1 MICKEGTKLRDRQV
15 SPESNKE
22 IEASGTISN
31 KASFQLTTVDPFCY
45 LLEPLIR
52 QGKEQRTPHQK
63 NEGEGP
69 KVPPDS
75 VPREYLKSN
84 RFQSFAAFH
93 SASQWINRSAQQN
106 VGNSEMGQRVRRRYV
121 QHLGRTRRNESS
133 SSTRTSECYE
143 SNGDQNPSEPLEH
156 GPLVDHRTDICIK
169 PEFVGCL
176 VQRTNSI
183 IFALRPANT
192 IHDRRG

>member
-1 MICKEGTKLRDRQV
+1 MICKEGDKLRDRQV

-31 KASFQLTTVDPFCY
+31 KVSFQVTTVDPFCY

-63 NEGEGP
+63 MKGRARRA
-69 KVPPDS
+69 PDFS
-75 VPREYLKSN
+75 PREYLESN
-84 RFQSFAAFH
+84 RLQSFAAFH
-93 SASQWINRSAQQN
+93 SASQWINKSAQQN

-133 SSTRTSECYE
+133 SSTRRPNAMRAMETK
-143 SNGDQNPSEPLEH
+143 NPSEPLEH
-156 GPLVDHRTDICIK
+156 VPLVDHRTGICIK

-183 IFALRPANT
+183 IFVLRPANT

>member
-1 MICKEGTKLRDRQV
+1 MICKEGAKLRDRQV

-52 QGKEQRTPHQK
+52 QGKEQRTPHK
-63 NEGEGP
+63 KMKGRARRS
-69 KVPPDS
+69 PDS

-143 SNGDQNPSEPLEH
+143 SNGDQ
-156 GPLVDHRTDICIK
+156 K
-169 PEFVGCL
+169 PV
-176 VQRTNSI
+176 
-183 IFALRPANT
+183 
-192 IHDRRG
+192 

>member
-1 MICKEGTKLRDRQV
+1 MICKEGAKLRDRQV
-15 SPESNKE
+15 SPESNEE

-31 KASFQLTTVDPFCY
+31 KASFQLTTVNPFCY

-63 NEGEGP
+63 MKGRARRA
-69 KVPPDS
+69 PDFS
-75 VPREYLKSN
+75 PREHLESN

-106 VGNSEMGQRVRRRYV
+106 VGNSEMGQRARRRYV

-133 SSTRTSECYE
+133 SSTRTSECNE
-143 SNGDQNPSEPLEH
+143 SNGDQKTRLN
-156 GPLVDHRTDICIK
+156 R
-169 PEFVGCL
+169 
-176 VQRTNSI
+176 
-183 IFALRPANT
+183 
-192 IHDRRG
+192 